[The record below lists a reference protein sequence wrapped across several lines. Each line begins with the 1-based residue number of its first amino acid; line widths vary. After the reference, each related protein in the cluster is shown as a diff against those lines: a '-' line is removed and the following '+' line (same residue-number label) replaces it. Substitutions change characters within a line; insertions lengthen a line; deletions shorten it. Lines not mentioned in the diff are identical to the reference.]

1 MILNFEIIITG
12 RNIRY
17 CSSVPRPAFVISMR
31 YEHYILRKIY
41 SNIRVF
47 KLFEAVTHS
56 AEDCGEGSIIFQIYN
71 EHTGTLTKE
80 YDSNNSP
87 GNHIRHPALRYVQR
101 LLACTVF
108 SRQEE
113 GKAQKDELFML
124 DPMLH
129 AQPIDTRIKDNEDVL
144 PLAKTMSLRKA
155 RPLARV
161 SIPHEPPY
169 PPHTSEARPSTL
181 IETKLNYLL
190 TSVGD
195 IKIEKK
201 EIKEQLT
208 SMSMFLGILSNWIQ
222 SGGFS
227 NPPCFSP

>member
-1 MILNFEIIITG
+1 MQKYPTYKRVTLEFL
-12 RNIRY
+12 
-17 CSSVPRPAFVISMR
+17 SSVR
-31 YEHYILRKIY
+31 
-41 SNIRVF
+41 
-47 KLFEAVTHS
+47 AVTHS

-71 EHTGTLTKE
+71 EHTWTLTKQ
-80 YDSNNSP
+80 YDSNNRP

-113 GKAQKDELFML
+113 GKAQKDELMAPHFSVSRTMK
-124 DPMLH
+124 MCY
-129 AQPIDTRIKDNEDVL
+129 
-144 PLAKTMSLRKA
+144 PLLKLCKA

-169 PPHTSEARPSTL
+169 PPHTSEARPSTP

-190 TSVGD
+190 TLVGD
-195 IKIEKK
+195 IKIEQK